1 MNDLFTD
8 YEEKGDKV
16 VDLKGFEVF
25 LKSIGRGRIG
35 FHQQLNLTGNDE
47 EHHIHWMDKI

>member
-1 MNDLFTD
+1 MNEWESDITVSLLQVNDLFTD

-25 LKSIGRGRIG
+25 LKSRGRGRIG
-35 FHQQLNLTGNDE
+35 FH
-47 EHHIHWMDKI
+47 